1 MDEAIIGQEDLNRL
15 SRLLNVDSGELL
27 VEPLSGGLSNRS
39 FRLSHAERQWV
50 VRLPI
55 VTESHR
61 FQTLEAESEAALL
74 TTVARAGLTPGVIA
88 CDSGSGA
95 LITEYLRNAAPWTPE
110 KARLPEN
117 VKRIAA
123 TLRSLHGLMVSP
135 DLLIPFRPARLA
147 EKYLDTVRRLKRGED
162 RSIGVEEKRWAEELR
177 GLASSYEARFAPTA
191 LCHHDL
197 VATNI
202 LDDDQLWLVDFEYAL
217 WADPVLDLASLAA
230 MNDYDGNQR
239 SLLSQTYFND
249 EPIPF
254 SDEQL
259 DDVIRLERLLSYFWA
274 VSRRGE
280 AEEANDLRRFADSM
294 AAMLR

>member
-1 MDEAIIGQEDLNRL
+1 MREAVIGQEDLSRL
-15 SRLLNVDSGELL
+15 TRLLNVDGGDLL
-27 VEPLSGGLSNRS
+27 IEPLSGGLSNRS
-39 FRLSHAERQWV
+39 FRLSHAERHWV

-55 VTESHR
+55 VAETHR

-74 TTVARAGLTPGVIA
+74 RTVARAGLTPDIIA
-88 CDSGSGA
+88 CDPGTGA

-135 DLLIPFRPARLA
+135 DLRIPFRPVRLA

-162 RSIGVEEKRWAEELR
+162 LGIGVEEKRWAEELR
-177 GLASSYEARFAPTA
+177 RLASSYEACFPSTA

-230 MNDYDGNQR
+230 MNDYDANQR
-239 SLLSQTYFND
+239 SLLSRTYFDN
-249 EPIPF
+249 EPVPF

-280 AEEANDLRRFADSM
+280 AEEANDLSRFADSM